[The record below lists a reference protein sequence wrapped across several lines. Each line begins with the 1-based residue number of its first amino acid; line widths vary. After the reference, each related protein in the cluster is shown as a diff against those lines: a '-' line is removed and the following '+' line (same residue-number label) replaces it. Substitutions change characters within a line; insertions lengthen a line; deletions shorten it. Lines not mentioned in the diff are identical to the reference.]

1 MDVVDILISIVVVT
15 ILVTIILAIVT
26 YIAYKL
32 RLAREPATRQEDP
45 NALRYFVRYDSQV
58 AQAGETGSDSA
69 DDSRP
74 EESERSGAMSD
85 PKHRGPLDPDI
96 AAMGEHAARA

>member
-32 RLAREPATRQEDP
+32 RLAREPATREDDP
-45 NALRYFVRYDSQV
+45 NALRYFVRYESPA
-58 AQAGETGSDSA
+58 AQAAGKSDRSH
-69 DDSRP
+69 DDSHEKRP
-74 EESERSGAMSD
+74 MRPGVTSEPG
-85 PKHRGPLDPDI
+85 RGPLDPDI
-96 AAMGEHAARA
+96 AAIGEHAARA